1 MKKHLLITAIVLILT
16 PGFLLAQ
23 ISGTKTIGGTNPDY
37 TTFSQAVAALNSS
50 GVSGPVVF
58 NVAPGTYNEQISLNS
73 ISGTSATNTIT
84 FKSANNDSTSVILTY
99 ASSTSLSNN
108 YVVKINGSSY
118 ITFESMTI
126 KRSGTNNYCSVFEIS
141 GTSNNLTFKNNIIE
155 AGISSSAVT
164 YASLIYATNG
174 TGNIHNNM
182 KVINNR
188 LVKGGVAVYNLGP
201 SGTQLGTGLQIKN
214 NIFEN
219 QGKYANNIYY
229 QNAPVIS
236 GNTITATTTSSSY
249 RAFNGNSIK
258 GAFRFMNNKIAISG
272 GTILFMQTS
281 DGQSSKGLIANN
293 FYSNTGSSGKAI
305 EFSNTMN
312 QNIYFNSI
320 NLTGSGAIGF
330 KLTSNSAQANR
341 FKNNIVKVSS
351 GICMDIDNIN
361 NGFSELDYNNYY
373 YQGASMGKINGTT
386 YSTLAQWK
394 TASGKDNH
402 SVNYNPNFVST
413 TDLHINNSGLAQKG
427 TSANYSPNVS
437 VDIDNQTR
445 SATTPDIGA
454 DEFTISDISV
464 SAIHI
469 DTQMCVGD
477 NYSVTVDLKNTGT
490 SSLTKSVV
498 VAYQLGSS
506 SSIQLGIASISNLAP
521 GSTYAFTPSNK
532 IPGNPLGMHWLRLLV
547 SMQGDADASNDYD
560 SIKVR
565 ISNYPVSNLPVD
577 TSVCAGTNVVLD
589 PGSGYQSYLW
599 YNGATTQ
606 TLSVDST
613 GIGIGGKWISV
624 SITDYSC
631 TISDSTLV
639 LFKDCTG
646 MDNPEL
652 NNSLKIY
659 PNPAS
664 NYVSIEL
671 NSQATVEK
679 LRLIDTEGRMI
690 IEKKDGDLSKMDI
703 SSIAKG
709 VYYLQIKTSEGT
721 KIKKLLIH

>member
-1 MKKHLLITAIVLILT
+1 MKKYLLITAMVLILI
-16 PGFLLAQ
+16 PGFLFAQ
-23 ISGTKTIGGTNPDY
+23 LSGTKTIGGTNPDY
-37 TTFSQAVAALNSS
+37 TTFSQAVAALNSG

-84 FKSANNDSTSVILTY
+84 FKSANNDSTSVILTH

-126 KRSGTNNYCSVFEIS
+126 KRSGTNAYCSVFELA

-155 AGISSSAVT
+155 ADITSSAVT
-164 YASLIYATNG
+164 YASLIYAPNTIG
-174 TGNIHNNM
+174 LVHNNM

-188 LVKGGVAVYNLGP
+188 LVKGGVAIYNFGP
-201 SGTQLGTGLQIKN
+201 SSTQLGTGLQIKN

-219 QGKYANNIYY
+219 QGAIANNIYY
-229 QNAPVIS
+229 QSAPVIS

-249 RAFNGNSIK
+249 KAFNGNSIK

-272 GTILFMQTS
+272 GTILFMQIC

-293 FYSNTGSSGKAI
+293 FFSNTGSSGKAI

-320 NLTGSGAIGF
+320 NLTGSGASGF
-330 KLTSNSAQANR
+330 TLTSNSAQANR
-341 FKNNIVKVSS
+341 FKNNIIKVTS

-361 NGFSELDYNNYY
+361 NGFSTLDYNDYY
-373 YQGASMGKINGTT
+373 YPGAVMGKINGTT

-394 TASGKDNH
+394 TASGKETH
-402 SVNYNPNFVST
+402 SVNYNPNFIST
-413 TDLHINNSGLAQKG
+413 TDLHINNSSVAQKG
-427 TSANYSPNVS
+427 TSANYSPNVT

-445 SATTPDIGA
+445 NTTTPDIGA
-454 DEFTISDISV
+454 DEFTITDIALD
-464 SAIHI
+464 AIHI

-490 SSLTKSVV
+490 SSLTKSVI
-498 VAYQLGSS
+498 VAYQLGAS
-506 SSIQLGIASISNLAP
+506 SSIQLGIASLSNLAP
-521 GSTYAFTPSNK
+521 DSVYAFTPNTQ
-532 IPGNPLGMHWLRLLV
+532 IPGNPPGMHWLKMLI
-547 SMQGDADASNDYD
+547 SMQGDADSSNNFD
-560 SIKVR
+560 SVKIR

-577 TSVCAGTNVVLD
+577 TSACAGTNVVLD
-589 PGSGYQSYLW
+589 PGAGYQSYLW
-599 YNGATTQ
+599 YNGDTTQ

-613 GIGIGGKWISV
+613 GIGIGGKWIAV

-646 MDNPEL
+646 INNPDL
-652 NNSLKIY
+652 SKSLKVY

-664 NYVSIEL
+664 NYVSVEI
-671 NSQATVEK
+671 NSKAIMER
-679 LRLIDTEGRMI
+679 LRLIDTEGRLI
-690 IEKKDGDLSKMDI
+690 LEKKEGDLSKLNI

-709 VYYLQIKTSEGT
+709 VYYLQIKTSNGT
-721 KIKKLLIH
+721 VIKKLLVH